1 MPPQFVL
8 ETELAK
14 KRKAP
19 FYELLLFNPQLLFNS
34 TTWMFLGYKL
44 DRDNTI
50 FTKLAKGSHLLASHL
65 RWMITI
71 FSSEPNSV

>member
-44 DRDNTI
+44 GRDNTI
-50 FTKLAKGSHLLASHL
+50 FTKLAKGSHLASQL
-65 RWMITI
+65 RRMITI